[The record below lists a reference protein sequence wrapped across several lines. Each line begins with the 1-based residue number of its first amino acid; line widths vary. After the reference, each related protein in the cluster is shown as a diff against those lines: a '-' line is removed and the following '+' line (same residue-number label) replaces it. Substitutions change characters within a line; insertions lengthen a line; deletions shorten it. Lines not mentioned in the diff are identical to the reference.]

1 MIIIG
6 AMAENRVIGSGD
18 GMPWDVPEEYA
29 HFQRLVDGKT
39 IIIGRR
45 SYEIFRGSLTSAHNI
60 VISRTAAPLS
70 GAVVVPSV
78 EDAIRTA
85 ETFGPTYFSAGGA
98 TIYAQT
104 IPLADTMYLSYI
116 KGTFAGD
123 TYFPPFDANEW
134 EVERREDH
142 ARFEFVVYRRV
153 R

>member
-1 MIIIG
+1 M
-6 AMAENRVIGSGD
+6 
-18 GMPWDVPEEYA
+18 
-29 HFQRLVDGKT
+29 
-39 IIIGRR
+39 
-45 SYEIFRGSLTSAHNI
+45 
-60 VISRTAAPLS
+60 
-70 GAVVVPSV
+70 
-78 EDAIRTA
+78 RTA

-123 TYFPPFDANEW
+123 TYFPPFDMNEW
-134 EVERREDH
+134 KVERREDH